1 MNFWREDDTIKTLE
15 NLGLNW
21 EIIGLQTEALS
32 EGQ

>member
-1 MNFWREDDTIKTLE
+1 MNFWREDTIKTLE

-21 EIIGLQTEALS
+21 EIIGLQTETLS